1 MHTYLHFTIQ
11 LLVCIDTLYEEN
23 SLNSTTMLARQS
35 SQSFYDQIN
44 HRLKDCVINCS
55 PSADVNATSKDAN
68 IPGRFVFPVILFVSQ
83 LVFVRLAH

>member
-1 MHTYLHFTIQ
+1 M
-11 LLVCIDTLYEEN
+11 CIDTLYEEN

-68 IPGRFVFPVILFVSQ
+68 IPGRFLFSCYFVSCYFVSQ